1 MNEIKLKNKN
11 FKNFLSNLDL
21 NTWLIDHALLL
32 WDKAGMANSVEV
44 RSPLLDI
51 EFLNQINKLSPNQR
65 APKIG
70 DKSIIKKIFSNDL
83 PDYIINMPKKGFS
96 VPVDKWIEYPRTHK
110 LFKELTFSLPDKFIN
125 KNYLEKIWNCFS
137 NKRGNYTYK
146 IWVLSC
152 LAGWLEKNN
161 LKLEL

>member
-51 EFLNQINKLSPNQR
+51 EFLNQINELNPD
-65 APKIG
+65 P
-70 DKSIIKKIFSNDL
+70 KSIKNWQQINYKKNI
-83 PDYIINMPKKGFS
+83 
-96 VPVDKWIEYPRTHK
+96 
-110 LFKELTFSLPDKFIN
+110 
-125 KNYLEKIWNCFS
+125 
-137 NKRGNYTYK
+137 
-146 IWVLSC
+146 
-152 LAGWLEKNN
+152 
-161 LKLEL
+161 LK